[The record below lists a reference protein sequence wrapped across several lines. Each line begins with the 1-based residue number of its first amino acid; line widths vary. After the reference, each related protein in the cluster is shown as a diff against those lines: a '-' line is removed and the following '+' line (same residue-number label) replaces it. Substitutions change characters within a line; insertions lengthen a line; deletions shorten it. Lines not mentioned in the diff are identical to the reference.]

1 MIGSPAVAAF
11 IAHATF
17 WALLVGGVVL
27 GGLRVRSAVVF
38 AVLWVAGRYG
48 LPYVFAY
55 DLFAPYVAC
64 LAIALVLVIF
74 KGDVR
79 LS

>member
-1 MIGSPAVAAF
+1 VIGSPAVAAF

-17 WALLVGGVVL
+17 WALLAGGIIS
-27 GGLRVRSAVVF
+27 GALRVRSAVVF
-38 AVLWVAGRYG
+38 AVLWLAGRYG
-48 LPYVFAY
+48 LPYLTAY
-55 DLFAPYVAC
+55 DLFAPYVAI
-64 LAIALVLVIF
+64 LDVALVLAVF